1 MMSVRITR
9 LFGLAVAMA
18 TSAWASASPAQVGAE
33 PGKQPAS
40 LMSSAHDLSQD
51 VKQEAEGRGVPP
63 ALADALVSVLSG
75 YEADAVGA
83 QGHVG
88 LMQIHPAM
96 ARMHGYEGD
105 MAGLRQP
112 ETNIRYGMLHFAR
125 AWTLAKGDVC
135 LALVK
140 YRTSYAEGD
149 VTPSAAKECEVVKAR
164 LAELGSPLAS
174 TRPRAAAISPSARSA
189 VPMREMLKEAAAPA
203 SAQSSQTEP
212 RSAVVSPRTTI
223 PEGRTYAPGAKEPAT
238 KPVPTPHVTATR
250 TPQRSSGPKV
260 ESKAAPPQNAPEV
273 AVARIIAGGRTTW
286 QPVRQTRSGRTNPR
300 IWAEHE
306 RRLRQIE
313 ARISPNVIQIMRR

>member
-18 TSAWASASPAQVGAE
+18 TSAWASACPAQVGAE

-40 LMSSAHDLSQD
+40 LKSSAHDLSQD

-140 YRTSYAEGD
+140 YRTSYAESD

-174 TRPRAAAISPSARSA
+174 TRPRAAISPPARSA
-189 VPMREMLKEAAAPA
+189 VPMREKLNEAAAPA
-203 SAQSSQTEP
+203 SAQPSSTEP

-223 PEGRTYAPGAKEPAT
+223 PEAKPEAPGAKEAAT
-238 KPVPTPHVTATR
+238 KPVPTSRVTATR
-250 TPQRSSGPKV
+250 TSQRSSGPKV
-260 ESKAAPPQNAPEV
+260 ESKAAALQNAPEV